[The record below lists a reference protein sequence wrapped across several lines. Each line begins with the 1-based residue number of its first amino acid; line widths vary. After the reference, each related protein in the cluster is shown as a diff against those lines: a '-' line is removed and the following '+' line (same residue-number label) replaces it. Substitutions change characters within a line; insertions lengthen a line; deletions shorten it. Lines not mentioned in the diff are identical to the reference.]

1 MIQHPPTQ
9 FDLYVWEIRLELRK
23 IIKDK
28 DLNSEQKK
36 RKISY
41 SIINLL
47 EKIWLFYKT
56 KQLNF
61 YYFDNFEK
69 KIFKI
74 KSDEFKFLLNQYFE
88 INGST
93 DYYKYLIE
101 DISSHISTYGKEVN
115 IYDFSYYDLQTNTL
129 YVYNNWVKIIKITKD
144 TIEEVENWYNWIIFD
159 KKIINEE
166 WNLVKNLNL
175 NWHFEKLREI
185 IKNINFDTDS
195 NISKNDY
202 IFILENYIYS
212 LFFPNILNTR
222 PILAFIWNKWSWKSF
237 FLKLLL
243 YIFYGKESSLSNLPA
258 NDEEFKNSL
267 MNNYLYFIDNLD
279 DSITKTKIDILCSV
293 ATWIWIKKRV
303 LYTDNTELNFKV
315 NSFLAIT
322 SRTPKFKRV
331 DLNERL
337 LIIKLMS
344 LEKYISE
351 TELFSKINR
360 DEMMTYIV
368 YNLHKLLQNIDSM
381 KYYTSN
387 FRIADFANLIL
398 NLRIQNKSESE
409 IKEILEL
416 FTREQEEFSLETDPL
431 IDLLEMIV
439 NDKQN
444 HQKVLSFTSNEL
456 HRTLREF
463 STSTFSPW
471 WERIP
476 YSIKSPIALWKK
488 LSEIQKWLSHK
499 FKFRIEKGSSNI
511 KNYIF
516 ENPYEIS
523 SPHTSLDWI

>member
-1 MIQHPPTQ
+1 MTEKIPTD
-9 FDLYVWEIRLELRK
+9 FECKIDSNKFSIRTTIRN
-23 IIKDK
+23 K
-28 DLNSEQKK
+28 DLNIEQKK
-36 RKISY
+36 KQISNN
-41 SIINLL
+41 IINIFR
-47 EKIWLFYKT
+47 EIWVFYKT
-56 KQLNF
+56 KNLEF
-61 YYFDNFEK
+61 YYFDNNERK
-69 KIFKI
+69 LFKI

-93 DYYKYLIE
+93 DYYKYTIE
-101 DISSHISTYGKEVN
+101 EISSHISAYGKEVN

-144 TIEEVENWYNWIIFD
+144 NIGEVENWYNWIIFD
-159 KKIINEE
+159 KKTINEE
-166 WNLVKNLNL
+166 WNLVRNQNI
-175 NWHFEKLREI
+175 NWHFEKVREI
-185 IKNINFDTDS
+185 LENINFDIDS
-195 NISKNDY
+195 NISKKDY
-202 IFILENYIYS
+202 IFMLENYIYS
-212 LFFPNILNTR
+212 LFFPDILNTR

-243 YIFYGKESSLSNLPA
+243 YIFYWKDSSLSNLPS

-279 DSITKTKIDILCSV
+279 DNITKTKIDILCSV

-322 SRTPKFKRV
+322 SRTPRFKRV

-344 LEKYISE
+344 LEKYTSE

-360 DEMMTYIV
+360 SEMMTYIV
-368 YNLHKLLQNIDSM
+368 YNLHKLLANIDSM

-387 FRIADFANLIL
+387 FRIADFANLML
-398 NLRIQNKSESE
+398 NFKIDNKSESQ
-409 IKEILEL
+409 IKNILEL
-416 FTREQEEFSLETDPL
+416 FTREQEEFSMETDPL

-439 NDKQN
+439 HDKQN
-444 HQKVLSFTSNEL
+444 HQKVLRFTSSEL
-456 HRTLREF
+456 HRKLREF
-463 STSTFSPW
+463 SSATYW
-471 WERIP
+471 IAWERIP

-516 ENPYEIS
+516 EVPFEPVT
-523 SPHTSLDWI
+523 PHTSLN

>member
-1 MIQHPPTQ
+1 MTNIKKENLNIYLATTRE
-9 FDLYVWEIRLELRK
+9 EIIEIMKDRYSSSEDRK
-23 IIKDK
+23 R
-28 DLNSEQKK
+28 N
-36 RKISY
+36 ISLL
-41 SIINLL
+41 IINLL
-47 EKIWLFYKT
+47 EKIWIFYKT
-56 KQLNF
+56 KNLIF

-74 KSDEFKFLLNQYFE
+74 KSEEFKFLINQYFK

-101 DISSHISTYGKEVN
+101 ELSSHISTFWKDVN
-115 IYDFSYYDLQTNTL
+115 ICDFSYYELQSNTL
-129 YVYNNWVKIIKITKD
+129 YIYNNWNKIIKITANE
-144 TIEEVENWYNWIIFD
+144 IQEVENWYNWIIFD
-159 KKIINEE
+159 KKSLNEE
-166 WNLVKNLNL
+166 WNLVRNFKINN
-175 NWHFEKLREI
+175 HFEKIREI
-185 IKNINFDTDS
+185 IENINFDIDS
-195 NISKNDY
+195 NISKTNY
-202 IFILENYIYS
+202 IWMLENYIYS

-243 YIFYGKESSLSNLPA
+243 YIFYWKESSLSNLPA

-344 LEKYISE
+344 LEKYMSE

-360 DEMMTYIV
+360 NEIMTYIS
-368 YNLHKLLQNIDSM
+368 YNLHKILQNIDTM
-381 KYYTSN
+381 KYFTSN
-387 FRIADFANLIL
+387 FRIADFANLIF
-398 NLRIQNKSESE
+398 NFKIQNKEENE
-409 IKEILEL
+409 IKEILDL
-416 FTREQEEFSLETDPL
+416 FTREQENFSMETDPL
-431 IDLLEMIV
+431 IHLLEMILSQ
-439 NDKQN
+439 KQN
-444 HQKVLSFTSNEL
+444 QEKILSFTSNEL
-456 HRTLREF
+456 HNILREF

-499 FKFRIEKGSSNI
+499 FKFRIEKGSSNT
-511 KNYIF
+511 KKYIF
-516 ENPYEIS
+516 EPPLEYFYS
-523 SPHTSLDWI
+523 S